1 MSVDQMGN
9 KKNARSV
16 ELKVKEAYPQDVG
29 KFKVRINDDILKI
42 LGIKS
47 SGGIVGLYG
56 RKVTAAIVRPLFLS
70 ETAKDLIRMDRFI
83 RKNCGVS
90 VGEYVSVRR
99 VRPIPAQSISF
110 RLTALPLRSDD
121 FKQILKRKLM
131 GIPVSPGDMI
141 VVQLEKSKIPL
152 AISRLQPAEFCFI
165 RDTTSVDFIEKVQEE
180 EEVES
185 VDGLIKRKQVIEDI
199 LKKLESK
206 FDQGTIGAEEFSKLY
221 EQYKEEQMFI
231 EFQIN
236 ELMENQDTQMPI
248 KIPLEEPMSSMF
260 CPHCGIKIPLDSLW
274 CPNCG
279 NKIERT

>member
-1 MSVDQMGN
+1 MVN

-16 ELKVKEAYPQDVG
+16 ELKVKEAYPQDIG

-47 SGGIVGLYG
+47 SSGIVGLYG
-56 RKVTAAIVRPLFLS
+56 RKATAAIVRPLFLS
-70 ETAKDLIRMDRFI
+70 ETVKDAIRMDRFI

-90 VGEYVSVRR
+90 IGDYVSVRR
-99 VRPIPAQSISF
+99 VNPIPAQSVSF
-110 RLTALPLRSDD
+110 RLTAVPLRSDD

-131 GIPVSPGDMI
+131 GIPISPGDII

-152 AISRLQPAEFCFI
+152 VVSRLQPTEFCFI
-165 RDTTSVDFIEKVQEE
+165 RDTTSVDFIEKLQEE
-180 EEVES
+180 EIES
-185 VDGLIKRKQVIEDI
+185 AGSLNKRKQVIEDI

-206 FDQGTIGAEEFSKLY
+206 FDQGSIGAEEFSKLY

-236 ELMENQDTQMPI
+236 EMMENQETEMPMT
-248 KIPLEEPMSSMF
+248 IPQEEPMSLMF
-260 CPHCGIKIPLDSLW
+260 CPHCGVKIPLDSLW

-279 NKIERT
+279 NKIEAFK

>member
-1 MSVDQMGN
+1 MVN

-16 ELKVKEAYPQDVG
+16 ELKVKEAYPQDIG

-47 SGGIVGLYG
+47 SAGIVGLYG
-56 RKVTAAIVRPLFLS
+56 RKATAAIVRPLFLS
-70 ETAKDLIRMDRFI
+70 ETVKDAIRMDRFI

-90 VGEYVSVRR
+90 IGDYVSVRR
-99 VRPIPAQSISF
+99 VNPIPAQSVSF
-110 RLTALPLRSDD
+110 RLTALPLRSND

-152 AISRLQPAEFCFI
+152 VVSRLQPTEFCFI
-165 RDTTSVDFIEKVQEE
+165 RDTTLVNFVEKIPE

-185 VDGLIKRKQVIEDI
+185 VDGLLKRKQVIDDI

-206 FDQGTIGAEEFSKLY
+206 FDKGTIGAEEFSKLY

-236 ELMENQDTQMPI
+236 ELMENQKVQIPI
-248 KIPLEEPMSSMF
+248 KTPLEDPVSSMF
-260 CPHCGIKIPLDSLW
+260 CPHCGVKIPLDSLW

-279 NKIERT
+279 NRIEAIK

>member
-1 MSVDQMGN
+1 MGN

-16 ELKVKEAYPQDVG
+16 ELKVREAYPQDIG

-56 RKVTAAIVRPLFLS
+56 RKVTAAIVRPLFSS
-70 ETAKDLIRMDRFI
+70 ETAKDVIRVDRFI

-90 VGEYVSVRR
+90 VGDYVSVRR
-99 VRPIPAQSISF
+99 VHPIPAQSISF
-110 RLTALPLRSDD
+110 RLTALPLRSYD

-152 AISRLQPAEFCFI
+152 VVSRLQPTEFCYI
-165 RDTTSVDFIEKVQEE
+165 RDTTSVHFIEKVQE

-185 VDGLIKRKQVIEDI
+185 VDGLLKRKQVIEDI

-206 FDQGTIGAEEFSKLY
+206 FDKGTVGAEEFSKLY

-236 ELMENQDTQMPI
+236 ELTENQKAQIPI
-248 KIPLEEPMSSMF
+248 KTPLEEPVNFMF
-260 CPHCGIKIPLDSLW
+260 CPHCGVRIPLDSLW
-274 CPNCG
+274 CPDCG
-279 NKIERT
+279 NKINAAE

>member
-1 MSVDQMGN
+1 MEN
-9 KKNARSV
+9 KKNGGSV
-16 ELKVKEAYPQDVG
+16 ELKVKEAYPQDIG
-29 KFKVRINDDILKI
+29 KFKVRINDDILKV

-70 ETAKDLIRMDRFI
+70 ETAKDIIRMDRLV
-83 RKNCGVS
+83 RKNCGIS
-90 VGEYVSVRR
+90 VGDYVSVRM
-99 VRPIPAQSISF
+99 VKPIPAQSISF
-110 RLTALPLRSDD
+110 RITALPLRSDD

-131 GIPVSPGDMI
+131 GIPVSPGDII

-152 AISRLQPAEFCFI
+152 AVSRLHPTEFCFI
-165 RDTTSVDFIEKVQEE
+165 RDTTSVDFIEKAQE

-185 VDGLIKRKQVIEDI
+185 VSSLIKRKQVIEDI

-221 EQYKEEQMFI
+221 EQYKEEQMFL

-236 ELMENQDTQMPI
+236 ELMENKETQIQI
-248 KIPLEEPMSSMF
+248 KAPLEEPSSMF
-260 CPHCGIKIPLDSLW
+260 CPHCGVKIPLDSLW

-279 NKIERT
+279 NKIERIK

>member
-1 MSVDQMGN
+1 MSVDQMEN

-56 RKVTAAIVRPLFLS
+56 RKVTAAIVRPLFIS

-180 EEVES
+180 EVES

-206 FDQGTIGAEEFSKLY
+206 FDQGTIDAEEFSKLY

-248 KIPLEEPMSSMF
+248 KIPLEEPMNSMF

>member
-1 MSVDQMGN
+1 MGK

-16 ELKVKEAYPQDVG
+16 ELKVEEAYPQDVG

-42 LGIKS
+42 IGILS

-56 RKVTAAIVRPLFLS
+56 RKATAAIVRPLFLS
-70 ETAKDLIRMDRFI
+70 ETAKDLIRIDRFI

-90 VGEYVSVRR
+90 VGDYISVRR
-99 VRPIPAQSISF
+99 VSPIPAQSISF
-110 RLTALPLRSDD
+110 RITALPLRSDD
-121 FKQILKRKLM
+121 FKQILRRKLM
-131 GIPVSPGDMI
+131 GIPVSPGDII

-152 AISRLQPAEFCFI
+152 AVSRLQPPEFCFI
-165 RDTTSVDFIEKVQEE
+165 RDRTAIDFIEKVQEE
-180 EEVES
+180 EIES
-185 VDGLIKRKQVIEDI
+185 VSSLIKRKQVIEDI

-236 ELMENQDTQMPI
+236 ELMENQETQIQI
-248 KIPLEEPMSSMF
+248 KTPLEEPSSMF
-260 CPHCGIKIPLDSLW
+260 CPQCGVKIPLDSLW
-274 CPNCG
+274 CPHCG
-279 NKIERT
+279 NQIERIK